1 MKSKPVHEV
10 RIGAV
15 KATVWRNDGKAGAR
29 YTVTTS
35 RSFKA
40 GEEWRQTSSYHK
52 SDLPKLIEAL
62 GQAEQWMASRE
73 TVAAA

>member
-1 MKSKPVHEV
+1 MNSKPAHEI

-15 KATVWRNDGKAGAR
+15 KATVWPNEGKAGAR

-52 SDLPKLIEAL
+52 SDLPKLIAVLSE
-62 GQAEQWMASRE
+62 AEQWIAGRE
-73 TVAAA
+73 TAAAA